1 MVHSSSFKNI
11 LKNAGILLTGN
22 TGANILG
29 LLSLSIFTHSQGAI
43 LFGYYI
49 LYLTYIE
56 IVSKLFSF
64 QTWQAFIKFA
74 TDFKEECNHNKFV
87 MLLKYSF
94 LIDLYTIIF
103 AFILVFFLSFF
114 AISFF
119 EIPKEYQNI
128 LIFMSLTILF
138 QIMDITTGVFRVY
151 NKFKIQAKIVLYT
164 SFIKLLLFSIV
175 AIFYP
180 TFEMFIYMTV
190 ISQFITMVLKYI
202 YVKELLNKNDI
213 KIKDI
218 IKQKINF
225 EYFKQ
230 IKILSF
236 IVYNNFDISVRMF
249 SRQFDIV
256 ILGKLFGAEV
266 VGLYKIAKEIANIIS
281 KLIDPIYQTIYPE
294 FARLLANNKRQEAKI
309 IAIKISLI
317 TAITGF
323 VFYLFFALLGE
334 LSIELVF
341 GKEFKDAYNITLVYF
356 LAVFIAMISLPLVPL
371 LLSSSLAKEA
381 FWNQL
386 YATISYGIILYP
398 LIYYYSAIG
407 ASIAYIVFYVVW
419 ILLTLKTIKNKKV
432 FI

>member
-1 MVHSSSFKNI
+1 MNTSTSFKNI
-11 LKNAGILLTGN
+11 LKNAAILLTGN

-29 LLSLSIFTHSQGAI
+29 LISLSIFTHSQGVL

-49 LYLTYIE
+49 LYMTYID

-74 TDFKEECNHNKFV
+74 TDFKERHEHTKFI

-94 LIDLYTIIF
+94 FIDCITIIF
-103 AFILVFFLSFF
+103 AFFVVVAFGSFS
-114 AISFF
+114 ISFF

-128 LIFMSLTILF
+128 LIFMSFTILF
-138 QIMDITTGVFRVY
+138 QVMDITTGIFRVY
-151 NKFKIQAKIVLYT
+151 NKFKIQAKIAVYT

-190 ISQFITMVLKYI
+190 ISQFIIMVLKYI
-202 YVKELLNKNDI
+202 YVKDLLSKNSI

-218 IKQKINF
+218 IKQNIDF
-225 EYFKQ
+225 EYFKH

-236 IVYNNFDISVRMF
+236 IVYNNFDISVRML
-249 SRQFDIV
+249 SRQFDVV
-256 ILGKLFGAEV
+256 ILGKLFGAEI

-281 KLIDPIYQTIYPE
+281 KLTDPIYQTIYPE
-294 FARLLANNKRQEAKI
+294 FARLLANNNKKEAKDV
-309 IAIKISLI
+309 AIKISSI
-317 TAITGF
+317 TAIAGV
-323 VFYLFFALLGE
+323 VFYLCFMLLGE
-334 LSIELVF
+334 WSIGLAF
-341 GKEFKDAYNITLVYF
+341 GEEFKGAYSITLIYF
-356 LAVFIAMISLPLVPL
+356 IPIFIAMISLPLVPL
-371 LLSSSLAKEA
+371 LLSNALAKEA
-381 FWNQL
+381 FLNQL
-386 YATISYGIILYP
+386 YSTIGYGIILYP

-407 ASIAYIVFYVVW
+407 ASIAYIVFYVLW

-432 FI
+432 FM